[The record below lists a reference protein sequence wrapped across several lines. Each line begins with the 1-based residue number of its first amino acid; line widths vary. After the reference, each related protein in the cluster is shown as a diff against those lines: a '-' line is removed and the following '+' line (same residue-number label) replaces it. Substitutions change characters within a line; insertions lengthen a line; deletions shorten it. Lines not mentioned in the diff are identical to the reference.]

1 MKLIYN
7 CFLVTILHT
16 NLIPFKLAINY
27 TSVKFI
33 IWPVTSERQSA
44 ATIEDYGAGFKFSWE
59 IVC

>member
-1 MKLIYN
+1 MNSL
-7 CFLVTILHT
+7 L
-16 NLIPFKLAINY
+16 FKLAINY

>member
-1 MKLIYN
+1 MNSL
-7 CFLVTILHT
+7 L
-16 NLIPFKLAINY
+16 FKLAINY

-44 ATIEDYGAGFKFSWE
+44 ATIEDYGTGFKFSWE